1 MFGKL
6 AGVGHKQS
14 FMDKIN
20 QLSHAWRQW
29 IVDNLALGCSHASM
43 IEAMVQRDFDPDFAG
58 QCVSQ
63 AAAGEPMA
71 DAGLTAVASQQGY
84 VYEPSRIG
92 RQGSVID
99 ADGHEVRIVFRT
111 SEPALA
117 LFEAVLSG
125 DECEELIS
133 LSRLKLARSTIV
145 DPTTG
150 REEVI
155 GQRSSEGAFFRLNEN
170 DFIARLDRR
179 IAALMNWPIDHGEG
193 IQILRYGVGGEYQ
206 PHFDYFVPSDPG
218 SQAHLQRGGQ
228 RVSTLVMYLNDV
240 PAGGET
246 VFPALNLSVVPK
258 KGSAVYFEYCNS
270 LGQVDAQTLHGGAP
284 VSAGEKWIATKW
296 MRQRRYV

>member
-14 FMDKIN
+14 FMDKTH
-20 QLSHAWRQW
+20 QLSPAWRQW
-29 IVDNLALGCSHASM
+29 IVDNLALGCSQASM
-43 IEAMVQRDFDPDFAG
+43 IEAMVQRDFDPDFAAR
-58 QCVSQ
+58 CVSQ
-63 AAAGEPMA
+63 VAEGEPTTGAGVAAGAP
-71 DAGLTAVASQQGY
+71 QQGY

-92 RQGSVID
+92 HQGSVIE
-99 ADGHEVRIVFRT
+99 ADGHQVRTVFRA
-111 SEPALA
+111 SDPVVA
-117 LFEAVLSG
+117 LFEEVLSP
-125 DECEELIS
+125 DECDALIA

-145 DPTTG
+145 DPKTG

-179 IAALMNWPIDHGEG
+179 IAALMNWPIENGEG

-218 SQAHLQRGGQ
+218 SQAHLEHGGQ

-240 PAGGET
+240 GAGGET

-270 LGQVDAQTLHGGAP
+270 LGQVDPQTLHGGAP

-296 MRQRRYV
+296 MRQRRYT